1 MSKKVLILS
10 GSPRKNGNSDLL
22 CDEFMRGVTESG
34 NEAEK
39 IRIAGKKWRFV
50 GLVYW
55 KLYCHYFTR
64 MGRHII
70 SSDTLRLSM
79 NAARLWTAFAKTR
92 FAQTQARCR
101 H

>member
-39 IRIAGKKWRFV
+39 IRIAGKKMEVCRFSI
-50 GLVYW
+50 LE
-55 KLYCHYFTR
+55 
-64 MGRHII
+64 
-70 SSDTLRLSM
+70 TLLPLFHAHGASYH
-79 NAARLWTAFAKTR
+79 F
-92 FAQTQARCR
+92 
-101 H
+101 